1 MAGRSLNPAT
11 HRRLGGPLPRL
22 LPNGPRPHPRPPG
35 LSPGGHAPSRE
46 YPVLAWLSPGYPGV
60 GGRLVTCYSPV
71 RHSTRTRGCFLVRL
85 ACVRHAAS
93 VHPEPGSNSP
103 FERGPVLRAPDQTDS
118 VPVWKCCLSIR
129 TAASEMRRIKIN
141 VKDRNDGSL
150 FPTPMCP
157 SEQLVGISQ
166 STVCSLCVDSIRFS
180 RSPRARGPPP
190 RPAGINSRSVRR
202 EEVYYALPLPLSTG
216 FSRFFREPASG
227 GPARALGAA
236 GVRTLRLPR
245 AQVKGDLGKELVA
258 AGVFP
263 FRLADGRSHR

>member
-1 MAGRSLNPAT
+1 MSGAGWSRVTHPFATLLAPEGAFSFDLHVLGTPPAFILSQDQTLRSK
-11 HRRLGGPLPRL
+11 GGPVS
-22 LPNGPRPHPRPPG
+22 G
-35 LSPGGHAPSRE
+35 
-46 YPVLAWLSPGYPGV
+46 
-60 GGRLVTCYSPV
+60 
-71 RHSTRTRGCFLVRL
+71 
-85 ACVRHAAS
+85 
-93 VHPEPGSNSP
+93 
-103 FERGPVLRAPDQTDS
+103 APDQTDS

-129 TAASEMRRIKIN
+129 TAASGMRRIKIN

-150 FPTPMCP
+150 SSTPMCP

-236 GVRTLRLPR
+236 GLRTLRLPR
-245 AQVKGDLGKELVA
+245 AQVKGDLGSFPKTR
-258 AGVFP
+258 AGSFFSSQMQSAPPRV
-263 FRLADGRSHR
+263 RGGALLAI

>member
-1 MAGRSLNPAT
+1 MSGAGWSRVTHPFATLLAPEGAFSFDLHVLGTPPAFILSQDQTLRSK
-11 HRRLGGPLPRL
+11 G
-22 LPNGPRPHPRPPG
+22 
-35 LSPGGHAPSRE
+35 APFS
-46 YPVLAWLSPGYPGV
+46 G
-60 GGRLVTCYSPV
+60 
-71 RHSTRTRGCFLVRL
+71 
-85 ACVRHAAS
+85 
-93 VHPEPGSNSP
+93 
-103 FERGPVLRAPDQTDS
+103 APDQTDS

>member
-1 MAGRSLNPAT
+1 MSGAGWSRVTHPFATLLAPEGAFSFDLHVLGTPPAFILSQDQTLRSK
-11 HRRLGGPLPRL
+11 GGPFS
-22 LPNGPRPHPRPPG
+22 GP
-35 LSPGGHAPSRE
+35 
-46 YPVLAWLSPGYPGV
+46 
-60 GGRLVTCYSPV
+60 
-71 RHSTRTRGCFLVRL
+71 
-85 ACVRHAAS
+85 
-93 VHPEPGSNSP
+93 
-103 FERGPVLRAPDQTDS
+103 PDQTDS

-150 FPTPMCP
+150 SSTPMCP

-236 GVRTLRLPR
+236 GLRTLRLPR
-245 AQVKGDLGKELVA
+245 AQVKGDLGIFPQNQSRRLLRPPNAERPSSCERRGAQSDLIRGLEYPHA
-258 AGVFP
+258 ARQP
-263 FRLADGRSHR
+263 S

>member
-1 MAGRSLNPAT
+1 MAFARLSRCRGQVGHVLLTRSPLYI
-11 HRRLGGPLPRL
+11 RRSG
-22 LPNGPRPHPRPPG
+22 
-35 LSPGGHAPSRE
+35 
-46 YPVLAWLSPGYPGV
+46 
-60 GGRLVTCYSPV
+60 
-71 RHSTRTRGCFLVRL
+71 FLVRL

-202 EEVYYALPLPLSTG
+202 ERVYYALS
-216 FSRFFREPASG
+216 
-227 GPARALGAA
+227 
-236 GVRTLRLPR
+236 
-245 AQVKGDLGKELVA
+245 
-258 AGVFP
+258 
-263 FRLADGRSHR
+263 